1 MAGYSDRVN
10 HAFAFAA
17 KHHASR
23 APVDGAMPFLAH
35 PASVAVLLARHGVD
49 ELTLVAGILH
59 HVLEVTLTSERTAMM
74 AKIRD
79 KFGSVTLSIAL
90 DALEPHF
97 DELDTALP
105 WSHRKRLL
113 LRNLATMEPRALDI
127 CCADEIHQ
135 CGSTV
140 ALVERLGSEYLG
152 GVGLPHPP
160 LLLSWYSDLLA
171 ALRRRQDWPSA
182 TLRDELARQRELLA
196 ALLDARKR

>member
-23 APVDGAMPFLAH
+23 APADGAMPFLAH

-59 HVLEVTLTSERTAMM
+59 HVLEVTLTSERTPMI

-113 LRNLATMEPRALDI
+113 LRNLLTMEPRALDI

-135 CGSTV
+135 CGSAV
-140 ALVERLGSEYLG
+140 ALVERLGREYLS

-160 LLLSWYSDLLA
+160 LLLSWYSDLLT
-171 ALRRRQDWPSA
+171 ALHRRHDWPS
-182 TLRDELARQRELLA
+182 TSLRDELGRQRELLA
-196 ALLDARKR
+196 GVLDSPGR